1 MEVIYLDGQQ
11 LNMPDAICSAIGF
24 FDGLHLGHMA
34 LVDEV
39 KKVSKDKGYKTAL
52 MTFDHHPL
60 YVLGR
65 ITQEQYISS
74 MEDRIDILKR
84 EGIDYLFVIKFTK
97 DVAGLSPET
106 FIDNYLMNLN
116 IRHVVCGFDFRFG
129 SRNSGNSE
137 TLINY
142 NPDKLN
148 VSVIDEVIYKNEK
161 ISSTR
166 IRNCLDD
173 GRVDDL
179 SHLLNRHYTIKGK
192 VIGGKKIGRKIGF
205 PTANVDYDS
214 YYLPQNGVYA
224 VKLYLGDNE
233 YIGMCNIGYNPTFHL
248 IDKRSLEVHIFDF
261 NEDIY
266 GKDVKVEF
274 YIKTRNEKKFASKD
288 ELMTQLSY
296 DAITIKNYFKE
307 TR

>member
-11 LNMPDAICSAIGF
+11 LNISDAICSAIGF

-39 KKVSKDKGYKTAL
+39 KKVSKEKGYKTAL

-60 YVLGR
+60 FVLGR
-65 ITQEQYISS
+65 ITQEKYISS
-74 MEDRIDILKR
+74 MEDRIEILSQ
-84 EGIDYLFVIKFTK
+84 EDIDYLFVIKFTK
-97 DVAGLSPET
+97 EIAGLSPEN
-106 FIDNYLMNLN
+106 FIENYLVNLN

-129 SRNSGNSE
+129 SRNSGNGD

-142 NPDKLN
+142 NPKILN

-179 SHLLNRHYTIKGK
+179 SHLLNRQYAIKGK
-192 VIGGKKIGRKIGF
+192 VIGGKKIGRKMGF
-205 PTANVDYDS
+205 PTANIEYGS

-224 VKLYLGDNE
+224 VKVYIKDQE

-248 IDKRSLEVHIFDF
+248 IDKRSLEVHIFEFD
-261 NEDIY
+261 EDIY
-266 GKDVKVEF
+266 DKDVKVEF
-274 YIKTRNEKKFASKD
+274 YIKTRNEKKFAGKD

>member
-11 LNMPDAICSAIGF
+11 LNMTDSICSAIGF
-24 FDGLHLGHMA
+24 FDGLHLGHMS

-39 KKVSKDKGYKTAL
+39 KRVSKQNGYKSAL

-65 ITQEQYISS
+65 ITQEKYISS
-74 MEDRIDILKR
+74 MEDRIEILSK
-84 EGIDYLFVIKFTK
+84 EGIDYLFVIRFTK
-97 DVAGLSPET
+97 QVAGLSPEA
-106 FIDNYLMNLN
+106 FIKNYLVDLN

-129 SRNSGNSE
+129 SRNSGSGE
-137 TLINY
+137 TLVNY
-142 NPDKLN
+142 NPDILK
-148 VSVIDEVIYKNEK
+148 VSIVDEVIYDNEK

-173 GRVDDL
+173 GKVDEL
-179 SHLLNRHYTIKGK
+179 SALLNRHYAIKGH
-192 VIGGKKIGRKIGF
+192 VIGGKKIGRKMGF
-205 PTANVDYDS
+205 PTANIDYDA

-224 VKLYLGDNE
+224 VKVYIENKEYL
-233 YIGMCNIGYNPTFHL
+233 GMCNIGYNPTFHL

-261 NEDIY
+261 DKDIY
-266 GKDVKVEF
+266 NQSIKVEF
-274 YIKTRNEKKFASKD
+274 YKKTRNEKKFSGKE
-288 ELMTQLSY
+288 ELMNQLSE
-296 DAITIKNYFKE
+296 DQKTILEYFNQ